1 MCFDNIRVSKKT
13 FVRRC
18 VMKMKKIRIVS
29 KTRFVLFITVL
40 LLGTVLLLT
49 SALPADAA
57 GENAGGGQTAYQ
69 TVEVQSGDTL
79 WSIASAHVQEKR
91 DIRPYIQEICRIN
104 HLQSGGDLTVGQTL
118 HIPKTCK

>member
-1 MCFDNIRVSKKT
+1 
-13 FVRRC
+13 
-18 VMKMKKIRIVS
+18 MKMKKIRIVS

-40 LLGTVLLLT
+40 LLGTALLLT

-79 WSIASAHVQEKR
+79 WSIASAPIFR
-91 DIRPYIQEICRIN
+91 RFAGSTIFNPGAI
-104 HLQSGGDLTVGQTL
+104 
-118 HIPKTCK
+118 